1 MSNNLRTRY
10 DVTLGATVVIDR
22 FDSVVDI
29 VKTMDS
35 NAAIQMAKAKMKRL
49 NPFEDWD
56 ND

>member
-10 DVTLGATVVIDR
+10 DVTLGATVVLDR

-35 NAAIQMAKAKMKRL
+35 NAAIQMAKTKMKQL

-56 ND
+56 D

>member
-1 MSNNLRTRY
+1 MKNNLRGRY
-10 DVTLGATVVIDR
+10 DNSLGKTVVLDR

-29 VKTMDS
+29 VATQDV

-56 ND
+56 D